1 MSQTTDRTQSN
12 YARANQSDHRQR
24 NREEMQH
31 GVVAVLDKQREKFQE
46 ILPDTVEWSDFRS
59 CFVTAVQRNWR
70 LLEADRESLWLALQD
85 CALAGLRP
93 DGKEAALVIFGDDS
107 QDEEGNRV
115 ASTANAK
122 KKVQLLPMVWG
133 LTRLVHNTGL
143 VADIRARC
151 VYKGE
156 HFRHWE
162 EDGLEHYEYRRE
174 VDPDFDDDP
183 SKIIGAFAVIQFKDG
198 SFKMDFMSRRQI
210 ERRRAVSRAKKGPWG
225 PWYDEQAMKTVL
237 KHVMKGAP
245 KSRELQRISDVLDRD
260 DSLPTIDGEKPV
272 EIQSEAAPTAD
283 PVRDAFQGDG
293 RKTGQE
299 TSRRTETPPVTERAA
314 PTTTASAPKPPPA
327 AVPVSP
333 IINVAAAWRWD
344 NGSRSREGK
353 SLHHRDQGTD
363 IDRGD
368 EGDERQA
375 GGAGGYAMVENDPAG
390 IVRRGARRRRGA
402 AGFVGIESLIVI
414 EGAAQPRHAGSSR

>member
-162 EDGLEHYEYRRE
+162 EDGQEHYEYRRE

-272 EIQSEAAPTAD
+272 EIQSEAAPTA
-283 PVRDAFQGDG
+283 VLF
-293 RKTGQE
+293 
-299 TSRRTETPPVTERAA
+299 
-314 PTTTASAPKPPPA
+314 
-327 AVPVSP
+327 
-333 IINVAAAWRWD
+333 I
-344 NGSRSREGK
+344 
-353 SLHHRDQGTD
+353 
-363 IDRGD
+363 
-368 EGDERQA
+368 
-375 GGAGGYAMVENDPAG
+375 
-390 IVRRGARRRRGA
+390 
-402 AGFVGIESLIVI
+402 
-414 EGAAQPRHAGSSR
+414 